1 MSKFFCDTNSEI
13 DYRIAEE
20 LGIEVIRMGYTVSSD
35 MYFYDLGKNSDNKV
49 FFSRLRGGEIART
62 QALNATE
69 YVDYIEPYFA
79 KGEDVLYVSFSHEM
93 SGTFGSLKMALDELY
108 AKYPER
114 KLTLVDTRHISMGAG
129 KVVEY
134 AARLHNAGASDE
146 EVAAAVE
153 KFRDKVH
160 TYFTVGDVMHLVRG
174 GRLSHFKG
182 VMASVLQIKPI
193 IHTENGKLVNTEK
206 AQGRRKS
213 IKMLFDKLDP
223 DKVDFSYSVSVMH
236 ADCEADA
243 VVLNEMIKAAYP
255 QAKTEIRMIGPVIG
269 AHCGP
274 DTLGLIFVEK

>member
-1 MSKFFCDTNSEI
+1 MSKMFCDTNCEI
-13 DYRIAEE
+13 DYRLAEE
-20 LGIEVIRMGYTVSSD
+20 LDLGVIKMGYTVSSD
-35 MYFYDLGKNSDNKV
+35 MYFYDLGKNTDNKA
-49 FFSRLRGGEIART
+49 FFNRLRNGEIAKT

-108 AKYPER
+108 AKYPGR
-114 KLTLVDTRHISMGAG
+114 KLTLVDSRNICMGAG

-146 EVAAAVE
+146 EVATAVE
-153 KFRDKVH
+153 KFRDKVQM
-160 TYFTVGDVMHLVRG
+160 YFTVGDVMHLVRG

-213 IKMLFDKLDP
+213 IKTLFDKLDP
-223 DKVDFSYSVSVMH
+223 DKVDFSYTISVLH
-236 ADCEADA
+236 ADCEDDA
-243 VVLNEMIKAAYP
+243 KILDEMVKTAYP
-255 QAKTEIRMIGPVIG
+255 QAKTEVRIIGPVIG
-269 AHCGP
+269 SHCGP